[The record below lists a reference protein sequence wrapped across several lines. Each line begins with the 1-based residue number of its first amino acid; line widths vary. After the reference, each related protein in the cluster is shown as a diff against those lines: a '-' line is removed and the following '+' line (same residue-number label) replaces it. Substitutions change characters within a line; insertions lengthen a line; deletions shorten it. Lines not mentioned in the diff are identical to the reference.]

1 MKKDVRNYRKIRCP
15 EYADARYIIMDGEIF
30 LNISAGPEAAFIARI
45 VPSLGNGVRY
55 R

>member
-15 EYADARYIIMDGEIF
+15 EYADSRYIIMDNEIF
-30 LNISAGPEAAFIARI
+30 LNISANPEATFIARI
-45 VPSLGNGVRY
+45 IPSLGSGVRF